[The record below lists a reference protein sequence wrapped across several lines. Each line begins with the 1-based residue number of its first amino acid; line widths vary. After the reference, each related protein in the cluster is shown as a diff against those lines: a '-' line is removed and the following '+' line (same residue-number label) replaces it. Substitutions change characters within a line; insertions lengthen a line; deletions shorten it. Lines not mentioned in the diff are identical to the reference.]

1 MSSEEEMIAFQ
12 KAAIL
17 DLLVLLE
24 GSSKNEYTTEEIKEM
39 LITYIKGK
47 ES

>member
-1 MSSEEEMIAFQ
+1 MPIEKEMIAFQ

-17 DLLVLLE
+17 DLLVLIE
-24 GSSKNEYTTEEIKEM
+24 GSSKNEYTTEEIKEL

>member
-1 MSSEEEMIAFQ
+1 MPSEKEMIAFQ

-17 DLLVLLE
+17 DLLVLIE
-24 GSSKNEYTTEEIKEM
+24 DSSKNEYTTEEIKEL

>member
-1 MSSEEEMIAFQ
+1 MPGEKEMIAFQ

-17 DLLVLLE
+17 DLLVLIE
-24 GSSKNEYTTEEIKEM
+24 GSSKNEYTTEEIKEL
-39 LITYIKGK
+39 LITYIKDK

>member
-1 MSSEEEMIAFQ
+1 MSSEKEMIAFQ

-17 DLLVLLE
+17 ELIILIGD
-24 GSSKNEYTTEEIKEM
+24 SDKKDYTAEEIKDI
-39 LITYIKGK
+39 LLAYIKGK